1 MLLSLVYLLTGS
13 SLGAVAPSLTINQL
27 VTSEQ
32 TVTLQAPSGD
42 YYYQWTAE
50 TGGATISQATSQSF
64 SFKAPLVTQDEGS
77 KAVIISLYIRTKE
90 GGCVNQTST
99 TINVYSLPVCGISGP
114 AQVGPYETATY
125 SYSGGTSGR
134 TTFVWS
140 VDGKNIDGAT
150 GPNVAID
157 WTQYSPVNHTIGMAM
172 TKDYSDVAPGSTNP
186 FRSTSCTFQTNVT
199 YTTGMQVT
207 KTPSTASAAVGES
220 VTYTYTV
227 QNTGTIGI
235 NNLAMS
241 DDKLG
246 TLTPAA
252 KSILPGESTTATAS
266 YTIKE
271 SDLPGPLNNTVTVS
285 GAEDR
290 TNRPVSA
297 TASATV
303 ALTYNAALNLTKV
316 PSSTTA
322 KVGDTVTYR
331 FTVTNT
337 GNVTIKGLNLTD
349 NKLGTIKT
357 DKNELAPGATAT
369 ASATH
374 VVLESDL
381 PGPLT
386 NLATIQG
393 TDIQNQPVTATASA
407 SIELTYTSGLAVTKK
422 ASSTTAKVGDVV
434 TYQFSVT
441 NNGTV
446 TINGL
451 ALNDDKLGAV
461 TLDKASLLPGETA
474 TGTASHTINET
485 DLPGPLTNIATATGT
500 DSQGVA
506 VTGQATATVQL
517 TYTATLQVTKTP
529 STTTANVG
537 ETVTYQFQVKNTGS
551 VTINSLT
558 LVDDKLGAVTLDRD
572 SLPPGE
578 TANGTAT
585 HLVAEGDLPGP
596 LTNIVT
602 ATGTDRVGAPVTATA
617 TATVRLTYTA
627 ALQVTKT
634 PSASTAAIGDTVTY
648 QFSVVNT
655 GNVTVNAL
663 TLTDDKLGEVT
674 LDTASLAPGATAT
687 GTATHTIVE
696 TDLPGPL
703 TNTATAKATDSQN
716 KPVTATTTATVT
728 LTYTSSMSVTKVP
741 SSTTARVGE
750 SITYTYTVNNT
761 GSISINGLA
770 LSDDKLG
777 KITTDRTSLAPGESA
792 SGTITYTVLEG
803 DLPGPIINTVTAT
816 ATDSLRQPVTATA
829 SATVTLTYTASMT
842 VDKVPSSPTA
852 RVGDRLTYTYTVRNT
867 GNVTLNALALSDD
880 KIGAITPAKTTL
892 ASGESTT
899 ATGTYTVLE
908 GDLPGPLTNLVTV
921 TATDSQN
928 QPVTTTTTATVT
940 LSYVA
945 SMSVT
950 KVPSSTTAGVG
961 EQVTYTYTVRNT
973 GNVTLNGLALSDNKI
988 GTITP
993 GQATLASGETT
1004 TATGTYTVLES
1015 DLPGPLTNTVTV
1027 TATDSQ
1033 NQPVTTTT
1041 TASVDLTYATKLE
1054 VAKVAST
1061 GTAAVGSTITYSYT
1075 VRNAGTVT
1083 INGLTM
1089 NDDKL
1094 GSITLDS
1101 NTLAP
1106 GATANGTATHLV
1118 VEGDL
1123 PGPLVNTVTVSGTDS
1138 QNNPATATASAT
1150 VALTYTA
1157 ALQVTKTP
1165 SATTAAIGETV
1176 TYQFTVVNTGNVTV
1190 NALTLTDDKLGE
1202 ITLNTASLAAGE
1214 TVTGTATHTIVETD
1228 LPGPLTNVATAKGTD
1243 SQNKPVTATA
1253 TATVNLTYT
1262 ATMEVTKS
1270 PSAASARVG
1279 ESITYTY
1286 TVRNTGTVSIKGLKL
1301 SDDKLKE
1308 IKVDKDTLVPDDT
1321 ATGTATY
1328 TILETDLPGPL
1339 TNIVTV
1345 TATDSTGKAMT
1356 GEASASVDLTYSAS
1370 MEITKTASATTANV
1384 GDTVTYSYTVRNTG
1398 EVTIN
1403 DLALTD
1409 DKLGAI
1415 TINANTLAAGQ
1426 TATGTSS
1433 HIVVEGDLPGP
1444 LTNTVTGTATDSQGQ
1459 PVTNTTTATVT
1470 LTYTASMSVTKVPSS
1485 TTAGVGEQ
1493 VTYTYTV
1500 ENTGN
1505 VTLSGLTLSDDK
1517 IGAITPGQTTLASG
1531 ESTTATGTYTVLEGD
1546 LPGPLTNTVT
1556 VTATDNLN
1564 QAVTTT
1570 QTATVSLTYVTKLEV
1585 AKEASTGTAA
1595 VGSTITYNYTV
1606 KNSGTVTING
1616 LTMTDDKLG
1625 AIALDTNTVA
1635 PGASAN
1641 GSATHLVVE
1650 GDLPGPLV
1658 NTVTVSGTDSQNN
1671 AASASASATV
1681 ALTYTSSISL
1691 AKTATS
1697 TSPLWI
1703 AGGGAKLGDDI
1714 VYTYVVSNTGTTT
1727 VSGIVVVDDKL
1738 GQVTLDRN
1746 TLAAGEKA
1754 TGSLTHKVVQTDMG
1768 EELKSSIVNTA
1779 TSTGTSIGTPITSN
1793 VATVTAGVYRDAITP
1808 TLECVS
1814 HSGVSTSGNEGDKS
1828 DKKEEVSASI
1838 EDSYTAFF
1846 GYSNT
1851 NSVAVSLS
1859 AGKNNQFTPPP
1870 DSQGQPTTFE
1880 PGTQTAVFAV
1890 DFKGNSLVWHLDG
1903 KTVEAN
1909 KNSPGCSQAG
1919 CGLDGPAA
1927 LCQNKKETYSYTGKE
1942 DEKFKQNYDWFM
1954 DDKSVGSGK
1963 SITLSGEKFE
1973 MGEHKLKLKV
1983 GRNYREKAWSSTE
1996 CSMDVKVIPEPS
2008 ADISMTE
2015 EE

>member
-1 MLLSLVYLLTGS
+1 MFLSLVYLLAGL
-13 SLGAVAPSLTINQL
+13 SLGAVAAPPSLAISQL

-32 TVTLQAPSGD
+32 TVTLKAPSGD
-42 YYYQWTAE
+42 YYYQWTAD
-50 TGGATISQATSQSF
+50 TGGATIGQATTQSF

-77 KAVIISLYIRTKE
+77 KEVTISLYIRTKE

-125 SYSGGTSGR
+125 TYSGGTGGK

-140 VDGKNIDGAT
+140 VDGKNIDGVT
-150 GPNVAID
+150 GPDLAID
-157 WTQYSPVNHTIGMAM
+157 WTQYSPVNHTIGITL

-199 YTTGMQVT
+199 YTAGLQVT

-235 NNLAMS
+235 NSLTLV

-246 TLTPAA
+246 KLTPAA
-252 KSILPGESTTATAS
+252 NAILPDATTTAIAT
-266 YTIKE
+266 YIVKE

-285 GAEDR
+285 GVEDR
-290 TNRPVSA
+290 TKKPVSA
-297 TASATV
+297 TANATV

-322 KVGDTVTYR
+322 KVGDTVTYK

-349 NKLGTIKT
+349 DKLGTIKT
-357 DKNELAPGATAT
+357 DKNELAPGAVAT

-393 TDIQNQPVTATASA
+393 TDSQNQPVTASATASIA
-407 SIELTYTSGLAVTKK
+407 LTYTSGLAVTKK

-451 ALNDDKLGAV
+451 ALNDDKLGVV
-461 TLDKASLLPGETA
+461 TLDKASLPPGETA
-474 TGTASHTINET
+474 TGSATHTINET
-485 DLPGPLTNIATATGT
+485 DLPGPLTNVATATGT

-517 TYTATLQVTKTP
+517 TYTATLQLTKTP

-537 ETVTYQFQVKNTGS
+537 DTVTYQFQVKNTGS
-551 VTINSLT
+551 VTINALA
-558 LVDDKLGAVTLDRD
+558 LNDDKLGVVTLDRD
-572 SLPPGE
+572 SLMPGE
-578 TANGTAT
+578 SANGTAT
-585 HLVAEGDLPGP
+585 HLVVEADLPGP
-596 LTNIVT
+596 LTNVAT
-602 ATGTDRVGAPVTATA
+602 ATGTDRLGATVTATA

-634 PSASTAAIGDTVTY
+634 PSASTAAIGESVTY

-674 LDTASLAPGATAT
+674 LNTASLAPGGTAT
-687 GTATHTIVE
+687 GTAAHTIVE
-696 TDLPGPL
+696 ADLPGPL
-703 TNTATAKATDSQN
+703 TNVATAKATDSQN
-716 KPVTATTTATVT
+716 KPVTA
-728 LTYTSSMSVTKVP
+728 
-741 SSTTARVGE
+741 
-750 SITYTYTVNNT
+750 
-761 GSISINGLA
+761 
-770 LSDDKLG
+770 
-777 KITTDRTSLAPGESA
+777 
-792 SGTITYTVLEG
+792 
-803 DLPGPIINTVTAT
+803 
-816 ATDSLRQPVTATA
+816 QA
-829 SATVTLTYTASMT
+829 SATVTLTY
-842 VDKVPSSPTA
+842 
-852 RVGDRLTYTYTVRNT
+852 
-867 GNVTLNALALSDD
+867 
-880 KIGAITPAKTTL
+880 I
-892 ASGESTT
+892 
-899 ATGTYTVLE
+899 
-908 GDLPGPLTNLVTV
+908 
-921 TATDSQN
+921 
-928 QPVTTTTTATVT
+928 
-940 LSYVA
+940 
-945 SMSVT
+945 
-950 KVPSSTTAGVG
+950 
-961 EQVTYTYTVRNT
+961 
-973 GNVTLNGLALSDNKI
+973 
-988 GTITP
+988 
-993 GQATLASGETT
+993 
-1004 TATGTYTVLES
+1004 
-1015 DLPGPLTNTVTV
+1015 
-1027 TATDSQ
+1027 
-1033 NQPVTTTT
+1033 
-1041 TASVDLTYATKLE
+1041 
-1054 VAKVAST
+1054 
-1061 GTAAVGSTITYSYT
+1061 
-1075 VRNAGTVT
+1075 
-1083 INGLTM
+1083 
-1089 NDDKL
+1089 
-1094 GSITLDS
+1094 
-1101 NTLAP
+1101 
-1106 GATANGTATHLV
+1106 
-1118 VEGDL
+1118 
-1123 PGPLVNTVTVSGTDS
+1123 
-1138 QNNPATATASAT
+1138 
-1150 VALTYTA
+1150 
-1157 ALQVTKTP
+1157 
-1165 SATTAAIGETV
+1165 
-1176 TYQFTVVNTGNVTV
+1176 
-1190 NALTLTDDKLGE
+1190 
-1202 ITLNTASLAAGE
+1202 
-1214 TVTGTATHTIVETD
+1214 
-1228 LPGPLTNVATAKGTD
+1228 
-1243 SQNKPVTATA
+1243 
-1253 TATVNLTYT
+1253 
-1262 ATMEVTKS
+1262 ATMEVTKT

-1279 ESITYTY
+1279 EIITYTY
-1286 TVRNTGTVSIKGLKL
+1286 AVRNTGTVSIKGLKL

-1308 IKVDKDTLVPDDT
+1308 IKVDKDTLVPGDT
-1321 ATGTATY
+1321 ATGSATY
-1328 TILETDLPGPL
+1328 TIIETDLPGPL
-1339 TNIVTV
+1339 TNVVTV

-1356 GEASASVDLTYSAS
+1356 GEASAFVDLTYSAS
-1370 MEITKTASATTANV
+1370 MEIIKTASTTTANV

-1444 LTNTVTGTATDSQGQ
+1444 LTNTVTGTATDIQGQ
-1459 PVTNTTTATVT
+1459 PVTNTATATVT

-1485 TTAGVGEQ
+1485 TTTGVGEQ

-1500 ENTGN
+1500 RNTGN

-1517 IGAITPGQTTLASG
+1517 IGTITPGQTTLASG
-1531 ESTTATGTYTVLEGD
+1531 ETTTATGTYTVLEGD

-1556 VTATDNLN
+1556 ATATDSQN

-1570 QTATVSLTYVTKLEV
+1570 QTATVSLTYITKLEV
-1585 AKEASTGTAA
+1585 AKAASTGTAA

-1606 KNSGTVTING
+1606 KNSGTITING

-1625 AIALDTNTVA
+1625 TIALDTDTVA
-1635 PGASAN
+1635 PGATAN

-1650 GDLPGPLV
+1650 ADLPGPLV

-1671 AASASASATV
+1671 AASASATATV

-1738 GQVTLDRN
+1738 GQVTLDTN

-1754 TGSLTHKVVQTDMG
+1754 TGSLTHNVVQTDMG
-1768 EELKSSIVNTA
+1768 EELKSTIVNTA
-1779 TSTGTSIGTPITSN
+1779 TSTGTSIGKPITSN
-1793 VATVTAGVYRDAITP
+1793 VATVTAGVYRDVITP

-1814 HSGVSTSGNEGDKS
+1814 HSEVSTSEKKDEASANKEGT
-1828 DKKEEVSASI
+1828 
-1838 EDSYTAFF
+1838 YTAFF

-1859 AGKNNQFTPPP
+1859 VGKNNQFTPPP

-1880 PGTQTAVFAV
+1880 PGIQTAVFAV

-1919 CGLDGPAA
+1919 CGLDGPSA
-1927 LCQNKKETYSYTGKE
+1927 LCRNKEEIYSYTAKE
-1942 DEKFKQNYDWFM
+1942 DEKYEHSYNWFM
-1954 DDKSVGSGK
+1954 DDKTVGSGK

-1973 MGEHKLKLKV
+1973 MGDHKLKVKV
-1983 GRNYREKAWSSTE
+1983 GRNYKEKVWSSAE

-2008 ADISMTE
+2008 ADISMME
-2015 EE
+2015 EG

>member
-1 MLLSLVYLLTGS
+1 MLLSLVYLLAGL
-13 SLGAVAPSLTINQL
+13 SLGAVAAPPSLAINQL

-50 TGGATISQATSQSF
+50 TGGAIIGQGATQSF

-77 KAVIISLYIRTKE
+77 KAVTISLFIRTRA

-125 SYSGGTSGR
+125 SYSGGTGGK
-134 TTFVWS
+134 TTFVWN
-140 VDGKNIDGAT
+140 VDGKNIAGAT
-150 GPNVAID
+150 GPSVAID
-157 WTQYSPVNHTIGMAM
+157 WTQYSPVNHTIGMAL

-207 KTPSTASAAVGES
+207 KTPSAASAAVGET

-235 NNLAMS
+235 NSLALS

-252 KSILPGESTTATAS
+252 RTILPGVSTTATS
-266 YTIKE
+266 TYIIKE
-271 SDLPGPLNNTVTVS
+271 SDLPGPLTNTVTVS
-285 GAEDR
+285 GVEDR
-290 TNRPVSA
+290 TNKPVSA
-297 TASATV
+297 KANATV
-303 ALTYNAALNLTKV
+303 ALTYHAALNLTKV

-322 KVGDTVTYR
+322 KVGDTVTYK

-357 DKNELAPGATAT
+357 DKNELAPGAVAS

-386 NLATIQG
+386 NVATIEG

-407 SIELTYTSGLAVTKK
+407 SIALTYTSGLAVTKK

-451 ALNDDKLGAV
+451 ALNDDKLGV
-461 TLDKASLLPGETA
+461 ITLDKASLLPGEIA
-474 TGTASHTINET
+474 TGSATHTVNET

-506 VTGQATATVQL
+506 VAGRATATVQL

-529 STTTANVG
+529 SATTANVG

-551 VTINSLT
+551 VTINSLS
-558 LVDDKLGAVTLDRD
+558 LVDDKLGGVTLDRD

-585 HLVAEGDLPGP
+585 HLVVEGDLPGP
-596 LTNIVT
+596 LTNVAT
-602 ATGTDRVGAPVTATA
+602 ATGTDRVGAAVTATA

-634 PSASTAAIGDTVTY
+634 PSASTAAIGETVTY

-663 TLTDDKLGEVT
+663 ILTDDKLGEIT
-674 LDTASLAPGATAT
+674 LNTASLAPGGTAT
-687 GTATHTIVE
+687 GSATHIVVE

-703 TNTATAKATDSQN
+703 TNLATAKATDSQN
-716 KPVTATTTATVT
+716 KPVTATATATVT

-741 SSTTARVGE
+741 SSTTAAVGE
-750 SITYTYTVNNT
+750 PVTYTYTVSNT
-761 GSISINGLA
+761 GSITINGLS
-770 LSDDKLG
+770 LSDNKLG
-777 KITTDRTSLAPGESA
+777 KVATDKTSLAPGENTI
-792 SGTITYTVLEG
+792 GTITYTVLEG
-803 DLPGPIINTVTAT
+803 DLPGPLTNVVTAAATDSLKQPLTAT
-816 ATDSLRQPVTATA
+816 AT
-829 SATVTLTYTASMT
+829 ATVTLTYAASMS
-842 VDKVPSSPTA
+842 VAKVPSSTTA
-852 RVGDRLTYTYTVRNT
+852 RVGDKLTYSYTVTNT
-867 GNVTLNALALSDD
+867 GNVTLKGLTLSDN
-880 KIGAITPAKTTL
+880 KIGTITPAKTTL
-892 ASGESTT
+892 ASGETTT
-899 ATGTYTVLE
+899 AIGTYTVLE
-908 GDLPGPLTNLVTV
+908 GDLPGPLTNVVTV
-921 TATDSQN
+921 AATDSQN
-928 QPVTTTTTATVT
+928 QPVTTTATATVT

-950 KVPSSTTAGVG
+950 KAPSSTTAGVG
-961 EQVTYTYTVRNT
+961 EQITYTYTVKNT
-973 GNVTLNGLALSDNKI
+973 GNVTLSSLALSDNKI

-993 GQATLASGETT
+993 GQTTLASGETT

-1015 DLPGPLTNTVTV
+1015 DLLGPLTNIVTV

-1033 NQPVTTTT
+1033 NQPVTTTA
-1041 TASVDLTYATKLE
+1041 TATVTLTYTTKLE

-1075 VRNAGTVT
+1075 VKNSGTVT
-1083 INGLTM
+1083 INGLSM

-1094 GSITLDS
+1094 GGITLDS

-1106 GATANGTATHLV
+1106 GATANGSATHLV

-1138 QNNPATATASAT
+1138 QNNPASATATAT

-1165 SATTAAIGETV
+1165 SANTAAVGETV
-1176 TYQFTVVNTGNVTV
+1176 TYQFAVVNTGNVTV
-1190 NALTLTDDKLGE
+1190 NALSLTDDKLGT
-1202 ITLNTASLAAGE
+1202 ITLNAASLAPGA
-1214 TVTGTATHTIVETD
+1214 TATGTATHTIVETD
-1228 LPGPLTNVATAKGTD
+1228 LPGPLTNTVAARATD

-1253 TATVNLTYT
+1253 TATVQLTYT
-1262 ATMEVTKS
+1262 ATMEVAKS

-1308 IKVDKDTLVPDDT
+1308 IKVDKDALIPGDT

-1328 TILETDLPGPL
+1328 TIIETDLPGPL
-1339 TNIVTV
+1339 TNLVTV

-1356 GEASASVDLTYSAS
+1356 GEARASVELTYSAS
-1370 MEITKTASATTANV
+1370 MEVVKTPSSTTAKV

-1398 EVTIN
+1398 EVTLN
-1403 DLALTD
+1403 GLALTD

-1415 TINANTLAAGQ
+1415 KINANTLAIGQ
-1426 TATGTSS
+1426 TTTGTSS
-1433 HIVVEGDLPGP
+1433 HLVVEGDLPGP
-1444 LTNTVTGTATDSQGQ
+1444 LTNVVTGTATDTQGQ
-1459 PVTNTTTATVT
+1459 PITAT
-1470 LTYTASMSVTKVPSS
+1470 
-1485 TTAGVGEQ
+1485 
-1493 VTYTYTV
+1493 
-1500 ENTGN
+1500 
-1505 VTLSGLTLSDDK
+1505 
-1517 IGAITPGQTTLASG
+1517 
-1531 ESTTATGTYTVLEGD
+1531 AT
-1546 LPGPLTNTVT
+1546 
-1556 VTATDNLN
+1556 
-1564 QAVTTT
+1564 
-1570 QTATVSLTYVTKLEV
+1570 
-1585 AKEASTGTAA
+1585 
-1595 VGSTITYNYTV
+1595 
-1606 KNSGTVTING
+1606 
-1616 LTMTDDKLG
+1616 
-1625 AIALDTNTVA
+1625 
-1635 PGASAN
+1635 
-1641 GSATHLVVE
+1641 
-1650 GDLPGPLV
+1650 
-1658 NTVTVSGTDSQNN
+1658 
-1671 AASASASATV
+1671 ATV
-1681 ALTYTSSISL
+1681 ALTYTAALNVTKEPSARTAAIGDTVTYRFTVKNTGSVTVNGLTLTDNKLGAINPEKASL
-1691 AKTATS
+1691 APGESTAASIAHIVVESDLPSPLTNVVTAAANDILRQPVTSTATATVQLTYTATVEMTKVATPAS
-1697 TSPLWI
+1697 
-1703 AGGGAKLGDDI
+1703 AKVGQT
-1714 VYTYVVSNTGTTT
+1714 VTYTYTITN
-1727 VSGIVVVDDKL
+1727 SGKVTISDLVLTDDKL
-1738 GQVTLDRN
+1738 GSIKLDQKSVAPGGTVT
-1746 TLAAGEKA
+1746 GKA
-1754 TGSLTHKVVQTDMG
+1754 TYTINAKDVPGPIINTVLLDGKDPAGGSISAK
-1768 EELKSSIVNTA
+1768 A
-1779 TSTGTSIGTPITSN
+1779 T
-1793 VATVTAGVYRDAITP
+1793 ATVTITRDTITP
-1808 TLECVS
+1808 ALTCIAA
-1814 HSGVSTSGNEGDKS
+1814 NS
-1828 DKKEEVSASI
+1828 DGTF
-1838 EDSYTAFF
+1838 TAFF
-1846 GYSNT
+1846 GYNNP
-1851 NSVAVSLS
+1851 NSYPVTIEV
-1859 AGKNNQFTPPP
+1859 GKENQFTPPP
-1870 DSQGQPTTFE
+1870 DSQGQPTTFD
-1880 PGTQTAVFAV
+1880 PGSQTAVFTV
-1890 DFKGNSLVWHLDG
+1890 DSKGDSLVWHLDG
-1903 KTVEAN
+1903 TTAEAN
-1909 KNSPGCSQAG
+1909 KNSGGCSQAA
-1919 CGLDGPAA
+1919 CALDGPAA
-1927 LCQNKKETYSYTGKE
+1927 LCQNKEETYSYTAKE
-1942 DEKFKQNYDWFM
+1942 DAKFKQNYNWFM
-1954 DDKSVGSGK
+1954 DDKPIGSGK
-1963 SITLSGEKFE
+1963 SITISGKKFE
-1973 MGEHKLKLKV
+1973 IGDHKLKVKV
-1983 GRNYREKAWSSTE
+1983 GRNYKEKAWSSAE
-1996 CSMDVKVIPEPS
+1996 CTMDCKVIPEPS

-2015 EE
+2015 EG

>member
-1 MLLSLVYLLTGS
+1 MSYRHKAIASVIQLTLVYLLLLL
-13 SLGAVAPSLTINQL
+13 SLGLASAQAGLTINQL

-50 TGGATISQATSQSF
+50 IGGANIGQATTQSF

-77 KAVIISLYIRTKE
+77 KAVTISLYIRTKE

-157 WTQYSPVNHTIGMAM
+157 WTQYSPVNHTIGMTL
-172 TKDYSDVAPGSTNP
+172 TKDYSDMAPGSTNP
-186 FRSTSCTFQTNVT
+186 FRTTSCTFQTNVT

-207 KTPSTASAAVGES
+207 KTPSTTSAAVGQS

-246 TLTPAA
+246 TLTTAA
-252 KSILPGESTTATAS
+252 RSILPGASTTATAT

-271 SDLPGPLNNTVTVS
+271 SDLPGPLNNTVTVT

-357 DKNELAPGATAT
+357 DKTELAPGATAT

-474 TGTASHTINET
+474 TGSATHTINET

-500 DSQGVA
+500 DSQGAA

-529 STTTANVG
+529 STTIANVG

-558 LVDDKLGAVTLDRD
+558 LSDDKLGVVTLDRD

-585 HLVAEGDLPGP
+585 HLVVEGDLPGP

-634 PSASTAAIGDTVTY
+634 PSATTAAIGETVTY
-648 QFSVVNT
+648 QFAVVNT

-674 LDTASLAPGATAT
+674 LDTASLAPGASAT
-687 GTATHTIVE
+687 GTATHTIIE
-696 TDLPGPL
+696 ADLPGPL
-703 TNTATAKATDSQN
+703 TNIATARATDSQN
-716 KPVTATTTATVT
+716 KPVTATATATVT
-728 LTYTSSMSVTKVP
+728 LTYTSNMSVTKVP
-741 SSTTARVGE
+741 SSTTAAVGE
-750 SITYTYTVNNT
+750 SVTYTYTVSNT
-761 GSISINGLA
+761 GSITINGLS
-770 LSDDKLG
+770 LNDNKLG
-777 KITTDRTSLAPGESA
+777 KITTDKTSLAPGESTI
-792 SGTITYTVLEG
+792 GTVTYTVLEG
-803 DLPGPIINTVTAT
+803 DLPGPLTNIVTAT
-816 ATDSLRQPVTATA
+816 ATDSLRQPLTATA
-829 SATVTLTYTASMT
+829 TATVALTYAASMSATKVASSTA
-842 VDKVPSSPTA
+842 A
-852 RVGDRLTYTYTVRNT
+852 RVGDRLTYTYTVTNT
-867 GNVTLNALALSDD
+867 GNVTLKGLTLNDN

-892 ASGESTT
+892 ASGETTT

-908 GDLPGPLTNLVTV
+908 GDLPGPLTNIVTV

-928 QPVTTTTTATVT
+928 QAITTTATASVT

-961 EQVTYTYTVRNT
+961 EQVTYTYTVKNT

-993 GQATLASGETT
+993 GQTTLASGETT
-1004 TATGTYTVLES
+1004 TATGTYTVLEG

-1041 TASVDLTYATKLE
+1041 TASVALTYTTKLE

-1075 VRNAGTVT
+1075 VRNTGTVT

-1123 PGPLVNTVTVSGTDS
+1123 PGPLVNTVTVTGTDS
-1138 QNNPATATASAT
+1138 QNNPASATASAT

-1157 ALQVTKTP
+1157 ALQLTKTP
-1165 SATTAAIGETV
+1165 SANTAAVGETV
-1176 TYQFTVVNTGNVTV
+1176 TYQFAVVNTGNVTV

-1202 ITLNTASLAAGE
+1202 ITLDTASLAPGGTA
-1214 TVTGTATHTIVETD
+1214 TGTATHTVVETD
-1228 LPGPLTNVATAKGTD
+1228 LPGPLTNVATARATD

-1253 TATVNLTYT
+1253 TATVTLTYT
-1262 ATMEVTKS
+1262 ATMEVAKI

-1301 SDDKLKE
+1301 NDDKLKG
-1308 IKVDKDTLVPDDT
+1308 ITVDKDTLVPGDT

-1328 TILETDLPGPL
+1328 TVLETDLPGPL

-1356 GEASASVDLTYSAS
+1356 GEARASVELTYSAS
-1370 MEITKTASATTANV
+1370 MEIVKTPSATTAKI

-1398 EVTIN
+1398 EVTLN
-1403 DLALTD
+1403 SLALTD

-1415 TINANTLAAGQ
+1415 RINANTLAVGQ
-1426 TATGTSS
+1426 TATGTST

-1444 LTNTVTGTATDSQGQ
+1444 LTNIVTGTATDVQGQ
-1459 PVTNTTTATVT
+1459 PITATATATVT
-1470 LTYTASMSVTKVPSS
+1470 LTYTAALNVTKEPSARTAAVGDTVTYRFTVKNTGSVTVNGLTLTDDKLGTITPAQTSLAPGET
-1485 TTAGVGEQ
+1485 TTASIDHVVVESDLPSPLTNVVTAAANDILGQPVTSTATAAVQLTYTATVEMTKVATPASAKVGQ
-1493 VTYTYTV
+1493 TVTYTYT
-1500 ENTGN
+1500 
-1505 VTLSGLTLSDDK
+1505 
-1517 IGAITPGQTTLASG
+1517 IR
-1531 ESTTATGTYTVLEGD
+1531 
-1546 LPGPLTNTVT
+1546 
-1556 VTATDNLN
+1556 
-1564 QAVTTT
+1564 
-1570 QTATVSLTYVTKLEV
+1570 
-1585 AKEASTGTAA
+1585 
-1595 VGSTITYNYTV
+1595 
-1606 KNSGTVTING
+1606 NSGKVTISD
-1616 LTMTDDKLG
+1616 LVLTDDKLSS
-1625 AIALDTNTVA
+1625 ITLDQTSVA
-1635 PGASAN
+1635 PGATVT
-1641 GSATHLVVE
+1641 GSATYTIEVKDV
-1650 GDLPGPLV
+1650 PGPIT
-1658 NTVTVSGTDSQNN
+1658 NI
-1671 AASASASATV
+1671 AS
-1681 ALTYTSSISL
+1681 LEG
-1691 AKTATS
+1691 KD
-1697 TSPLWI
+1697 P
-1703 AGGGAKLGDDI
+1703 AGGS
-1714 VYTYVVSNTGTTT
+1714 VSARATAN
-1727 VSGIVVVDDKL
+1727 
-1738 GQVTLDRN
+1738 VT
-1746 TLAAGEKA
+1746 
-1754 TGSLTHKVVQTDMG
+1754 
-1768 EELKSSIVNTA
+1768 
-1779 TSTGTSIGTPITSN
+1779 IT
-1793 VATVTAGVYRDAITP
+1793 RDTITP
-1808 TLECVS
+1808 TVTCVS
-1814 HSGVSTSGNEGDKS
+1814 ANS
-1828 DKKEEVSASI
+1828 DGTF
-1838 EDSYTAFF
+1838 TAFF
-1846 GYSNT
+1846 GYNNP
-1851 NSVAVSLS
+1851 NSYPVSIE
-1859 AGKNNQFTPPP
+1859 AGKDNKFTPPP

-1880 PGTQTAVFAV
+1880 PGSQTAVFTV
-1890 DFKGNSLVWHLDG
+1890 DSKGDSLVWHLDG
-1903 KTVEAN
+1903 SIAEAN
-1909 KNSPGCSQAG
+1909 KNTGGCSMAA
-1919 CGLDGPAA
+1919 CALDGPTA
-1927 LCQNKKETYSYTGKE
+1927 LCQNKEETYSYTAKV
-1942 DEKFKQNYDWFM
+1942 DEKFKHNYDWSM
-1954 DDKSVGSGK
+1954 DDKPLGSGK
-1963 SITLSGEKFE
+1963 SITISGAKFE
-1973 MGEHKLKLKV
+1973 MGDHKLKLKV
-1983 GRNYREKAWSSTE
+1983 HRNFKEKAWSSAE
-1996 CSMDVKVIPEPS
+1996 CSMDIKVIPEPS

-2015 EE
+2015 EG